1 MSQRRSPRILRD
13 GLALPNRDDGPPFC
27 PVSLQDWQRHFNTPL
42 SAITFGL
49 EQIIE
54 DLNNRAF
61 LAQMLIASVTAT
73 FVSHIFLGDNP
84 AFVIP
89 SIEYFSGILYLL
101 VIPTAGACSSG
112 WCRFPKMHFD
122 LAGQY

>member
-101 VIPTAGACSSG
+101 GGTILSRSNTS
-112 WCRFPKMHFD
+112 HFF
-122 LAGQY
+122 